1 MSYIKDNCEVEIEFV
16 LKTKRGEI
24 VDSSEE
30 EGPLKYIHGKKRI
43 SPQLEE
49 QLRGRQVGDTF
60 SFKVKPKD
68 AYGERD
74 ESLVQF
80 AKKEVFGESFGKIK
94 NGMPIEIEMPDGE
107 VAVATALEVKEDG
120 ILLDGN
126 HPLAGESLVY
136 EIKVLKIN
144 DLSLN

>member
-1 MSYIKDNCEVEIEFV
+1 MSYIKDNCEVEIDFV
-16 LKTKRGEI
+16 LKTKDGEV

-49 QLRGRQVGDTF
+49 QLRGRQVGDSF

-80 AKKEVFGESFGKIK
+80 AKKEVFGESFARIK

-126 HPLAGESLVY
+126 HPLAGESLIY
-136 EIKVLKIN
+136 EIKILKVT
-144 DLSLN
+144 DLDLN